1 MLSASNWCCIN
12 ANASSRFPDELHII
26 CIVHTLC
33 TRIIKG
39 RLVEQLRNS
48 EVSAP
53 PHLTAHHHI
62 SLSTSRHITSHHIS
76 PHLTA
81 HHHISLSTSHHTLP
95 HLTRP
100 HHHITTSPHH
110 HITTT
115 TTTAGR
121 LFVAGARF
129 SEVGMMFGHNNWLL
143 LECHFSWQ
151 AQHVVKKWQVAGT
164 RNFCIFQ
171 YKICVPKAR
180 TSNLSEPAG
189 ARWPAQGLNHGWMAF
204 RS

>member
-81 HHHISLSTSHHTLP
+81 HHHISLSTSHHTSP

-100 HHHITTSPHH
+100 HN

-115 TTTAGR
+115 TTTNAGR
-121 LFVAGARF
+121 LFVAGAIF
-129 SEVGMMFGHNNWLL
+129 SEVGMMFGR
-143 LECHFSWQ
+143 HFSWQ
-151 AQHVVKKWQVAGT
+151 AQQLMLLEHH
-164 RNFCIFQ
+164 F
-171 YKICVPKAR
+171 
-180 TSNLSEPAG
+180 
-189 ARWPAQGLNHGWMAF
+189 F
-204 RS
+204 RGKCNMS